1 MGLEARYNRAI
12 ALARAG
18 RKREAIVA
26 LGPFAA
32 GEYGGYRRDEAR
44 QWLDSLGAPSP

>member
-1 MGLEARYNRAI
+1 VIPARYNRAI

-18 RKREAIVA
+18 RKREAIAA
-26 LGPFAA
+26 LRPFAA

-44 QWLDSLGAPSP
+44 QWLDSLEAPSP